1 MMTIKTEINGIVILT
16 IAMAL
21 DKVVYAVIKIVKNVL
36 IVVEWFVNN
45 HHNKNS
51 KNNNHNSK
59 TDNNNSKNDKD
70 NSKNDK
76 DNSKRDNDNSSKK
89 DNDNSKKEDNNSKN
103 EDNNSNNDNNSSNN
117 EDNSNKENNSKNDND
132 NSKKDK
138 DNSKKDKDNSK
149 KDKDNNN
156 NNNHK
161 PSNKPFQTIVMVMA
175 IIVTGIN
182 AMVYNKE
189 ENGVIKIE
197 INAKDV
203 VEHSVRCLNF
213 LIKEIHHLGIV
224 IGLVVME

>member
-1 MMTIKTEINGIVILT
+1 MG
-16 IAMAL
+16 
-21 DKVVYAVIKIVKNVL
+21 
-36 IVVEWFVNN
+36 
-45 HHNKNS
+45 
-51 KNNNHNSK
+51 
-59 TDNNNSKNDKD
+59 
-70 NSKNDK
+70 
-76 DNSKRDNDNSSKK
+76 
-89 DNDNSKKEDNNSKN
+89 
-103 EDNNSNNDNNSSNN
+103 
-117 EDNSNKENNSKNDND
+117 DND

-149 KDKDNNN
+149 KD

-182 AMVYNKE
+182 AMEYNKE

-197 INAKDV
+197 INAKVV

-213 LIKEIHHLGIV
+213 LIKEIHHLGIA

>member
-1 MMTIKTEINGIVILT
+1 MG
-16 IAMAL
+16 
-21 DKVVYAVIKIVKNVL
+21 
-36 IVVEWFVNN
+36 
-45 HHNKNS
+45 
-51 KNNNHNSK
+51 
-59 TDNNNSKNDKD
+59 
-70 NSKNDK
+70 K

-89 DNDNSKKEDNNSKN
+89 DNNNSNN

-138 DNSKKDKDNSK
+138 DN
-149 KDKDNNN
+149 N

-161 PSNKPFQTIVMVMA
+161 PGNKPFQTIVMVMA

-189 ENGVIKIE
+189 ENSVIKIE

>member
-1 MMTIKTEINGIVILT
+1 MG
-16 IAMAL
+16 
-21 DKVVYAVIKIVKNVL
+21 
-36 IVVEWFVNN
+36 
-45 HHNKNS
+45 
-51 KNNNHNSK
+51 
-59 TDNNNSKNDKD
+59 
-70 NSKNDK
+70 
-76 DNSKRDNDNSSKK
+76 
-89 DNDNSKKEDNNSKN
+89 
-103 EDNNSNNDNNSSNN
+103 NSSNN

-149 KDKDNNN
+149 KDNSKKDNNN
-156 NNNHK
+156 NNNNNK
-161 PSNKPFQTIVMVMA
+161 PGNKPFQTIVMVMA